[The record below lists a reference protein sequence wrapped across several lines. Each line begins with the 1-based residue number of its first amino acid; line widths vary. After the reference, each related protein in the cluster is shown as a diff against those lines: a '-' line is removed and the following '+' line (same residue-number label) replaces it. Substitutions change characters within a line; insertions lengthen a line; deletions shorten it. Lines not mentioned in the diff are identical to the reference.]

1 MTEKIANAHALIDT
15 AVQIKIELIQ
25 IFQEYGQQ
33 LKKGNAVDFLDFS
46 LKGEYSSY
54 KVLCDL
60 FKGLFSCRSPVCCLC
75 RARYLLW
82 ADSW

>member
-1 MTEKIANAHALIDT
+1 MGT

-25 IFQEYGQQ
+25 IFQEYDQQ
-33 LKKGNAVDFLDFS
+33 LKKGNAEDFLDFH

-60 FKGLFSCRSPVCCLC
+60 FKGLSPVCCLC

-82 ADSW
+82 ADSR